1 MSRNTSNI
9 NFYARESKK
18 GKDGLTHIEMSI
30 NLNQERVFIMLPM
43 QVKPSEFNG
52 KRRPKEIEDYLS
64 LMRVRVNEI
73 MVDMMAHGEPITA
86 SRIREYVRTG
96 GYKSFTV
103 ADLFN
108 EYLTILKNRNM
119 SHNVWR
125 KYELVKELYLEDND
139 GTKEVSAITTY
150 TVSAFQAKLVEKYE
164 SSTAAGYL
172 TKLKSFIKYG
182 LDNNKLTINPFNGIQ
197 ITKEHK
203 DIDYLTE
210 DELATLQGLELENKS
225 LQHVLDLFLF
235 QAATGLSYSDM
246 AALTKDDIKTDAN
259 GNNYINKKRI
269 KTGTEYTALIL
280 SFGMTILESYD
291 YKLNVISNQ
300 KMNAYL
306 HVIERMIG
314 FKKSLHSHLAR
325 HTYSTLLL
333 NKGVRLET
341 VSHAVGHSS
350 VKVTEQYYAFM
361 QKETILNEIASVVK

>member
-9 NFYARESKK
+9 NFYARDSKK

-108 EYLTILKNRNM
+108 EYLDILKNRNM

-125 KYELVKELYLEDND
+125 KYELVKELFLEDND

-150 TVSAFQAKLVEKYE
+150 TVSAFQAKLADKYE

-182 LDNNKLTINPFNGIQ
+182 IDNNKLQLNPFNGIQ
-197 ITKEHK
+197 ITKERK
-203 DIDYLTE
+203 EIDYLTE
-210 DELATLQGLELENKS
+210 DELSTLQGLELDNKS

-259 GNNYINKKRI
+259 GNKYINKKRI
-269 KTGTEYTALIL
+269 KTGTEYTAVIMP
-280 SFGMTILESYD
+280 FGMTILEKYD

-306 HVIERMIG
+306 HVIERMMG

-333 NKGVRLET
+333 NRGVRLET

-350 VKVTEQYYAFM
+350 VKITEQYYAFM
-361 QKETILNEIASVVK
+361 QTQTILDEIASVVK